1 MGGTMKILIIYIIGW
16 ILFATM
22 WFCLLKIEKSNKS
35 NSLSIYE
42 SIKIGIFSWAGV
54 VAILISSICILDEYL
69 TNKLK

>member
-1 MGGTMKILIIYIIGW
+1 MKILIIYIIGW

-42 SIKIGIFSWAGV
+42 SIKMGLFSWVGV
-54 VAILISSICILDEYL
+54 VAMLIASICILDEYL